1 MLNRVMAI
9 AYIRWVL
16 TVALCVWAG
25 HVGTQHTTPIDVAL
39 PLLCGVLATVALSS
53 HVALTLAVP
62 LVILAENVFF
72 DELTRLMTLGVVVGA
87 TFAIGVIFLAR
98 RPADEVPR
106 ALAAVLTIGALVLLR
121 WIPFSEIL
129 LLRELVLI
137 ALCVAVAEILGRTPL
152 AVVVAV
158 AVGLFT
164 PAYPLRTLAVPLCLL
179 VVAVIARLFG
189 APRLR
194 LTWASA
200 MTLGFGMLFFAW
212 SGVLARSTPFVLQ
225 RAKPGLP
232 RHTVNY
238 ALPANETRE
247 IEVPDTATALIVS
260 GANVARL
267 RSGALLG
274 TLEPGGRTIHI
285 RDAADWG
292 AMRRDTW
299 YQSRN
304 RFPRDSAGRV
314 RGYGYTAWLDGAGRI
329 PLPPGA
335 RSIRVT
341 ADPSLPPGASLQI
354 EAFELR

>member
-1 MLNRVMAI
+1 MLTRVMAI
-9 AYIRWVL
+9 ASIRWVL
-16 TVALCVWAG
+16 TVALCAWAG
-25 HVGTQHTTPIDVAL
+25 HVGTQHATPIDLAL
-39 PLLCGVLATVALSS
+39 PLVCGVLAAVALSS
-53 HVALTLAVP
+53 HVSLTLAVP
-62 LVILAENVFF
+62 LLILAENVFF
-72 DELTRLMTLGVVVGA
+72 DELTRLMTFGVIVGA

-106 ALAAVLTIGALVLLR
+106 ALAAVLTIGALILLR

-129 LLRELVLI
+129 LLREIVLI

-158 AVGLFT
+158 ALGLFT
-164 PAYPLRTLAVPLCLL
+164 PAYPLRTLAVPLCMIL
-179 VVAVIARLFG
+179 VAAVARLLG

-194 LTWASA
+194 LTWVSA

-225 RAKPGLP
+225 RAAPGLP

-238 ALPANETRE
+238 ALSGSETQV
-247 IEVPDTATALIVS
+247 IEVPETATALIVS
-260 GANVARL
+260 GANVVRL
-267 RSGALLG
+267 RSGAVLG
-274 TLEPGGRTIHI
+274 TLEPGGRKIHI

-299 YQSRN
+299 YGSRN
-304 RFPRDSAGRV
+304 PFPRDSAGRV
-314 RGYGYTAWLDGAGRI
+314 RGYGYTSWLDGAGRI
-329 PLPPGA
+329 SLPSGV

-341 ADPSLPPGASLQI
+341 GDASLPPGASLQV